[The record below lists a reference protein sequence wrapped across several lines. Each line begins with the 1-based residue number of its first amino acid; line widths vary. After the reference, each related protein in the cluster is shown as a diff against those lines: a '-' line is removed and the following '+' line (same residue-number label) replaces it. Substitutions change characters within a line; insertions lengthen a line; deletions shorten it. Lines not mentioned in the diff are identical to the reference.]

1 MKSKKLLVI
10 APAFPDRF
18 DKDIDGIFIKDQ
30 LKYIKKY
37 FSEVYVI
44 APSTIWSN
52 SIFGKK
58 RADYTWDNVH
68 VYYPLIANLPSPYVP
83 SILKRLW
90 LQREA
95 NEVSRLIESEKI
107 SFDLIH
113 AHYTWYPGA
122 IALEL
127 KEKFGTPIVITEH
140 TSMTLR
146 KALKKKDPYF
156 INTWKNCD
164 AIISG
169 NQKNALEIA
178 VFNKNSIYIPNG
190 FDEGIIYPQD
200 KEECRKILN
209 IDKNIDVILSIGS
222 LLEVKGHKYLIA
234 AIKEIAENGK
244 NVLCLI
250 GGSGPMRNKL
260 INMIK
265 DSNLSANVV
274 LMGQVSHKDISI
286 LINASDIFV
295 LPSLSESFG
304 IVQIEALAC
313 GKPVVA
319 TINGGSEEII
329 TSEQYGYLVEPGN
342 VKQLAEKII
351 KALDKDW
358 DAEVIRAY
366 ASIFTWKKIAKKIV
380 SIYED
385 LEKDYTNR

>member
-1 MKSKKLLVI
+1 
-10 APAFPDRF
+10 
-18 DKDIDGIFIKDQ
+18 
-30 LKYIKKY
+30 
-37 FSEVYVI
+37 
-44 APSTIWSN
+44 
-52 SIFGKK
+52 
-58 RADYTWDNVH
+58 
-68 VYYPLIANLPSPYVP
+68 
-83 SILKRLW
+83 
-90 LQREA
+90 
-95 NEVSRLIESEKI
+95 
-107 SFDLIH
+107 
-113 AHYTWYPGA
+113 
-122 IALEL
+122 
-127 KEKFGTPIVITEH
+127 
-140 TSMTLR
+140 
-146 KALKKKDPYF
+146 
-156 INTWKNCD
+156 
-164 AIISG
+164 
-169 NQKNALEIA
+169 
-178 VFNKNSIYIPNG
+178 
-190 FDEGIIYPQD
+190 
-200 KEECRKILN
+200 
-209 IDKNIDVILSIGS
+209 
-222 LLEVKGHKYLIA
+222 
-234 AIKEIAENGK
+234 
-244 NVLCLI
+244 
-250 GGSGPMRNKL
+250 MRNKL

-385 LEKDYTNR
+385 LDKDYTNR